1 MSNPSPEPKT
11 SITREDLENLKTTY
25 QQAIRQLERDL
36 IANQGALQSIEHQL
50 AMLAPKAP
58 AA

>member
-11 SITREDLENLKTTY
+11 NISREDLEALRSTY
-25 QQAIRQLERDL
+25 QQAIRQLERDM

-50 AMLAPKAP
+50 TMIAPKP